1 VLDEQA
7 DRIEQARLRGVEIS
21 EDQEDASIVG
31 GGFVGISEVLT
42 PLAVLKKIKKLK
54 DPKLK

>member
-7 DRIEQARLRGVEIS
+7 ARIEQARLRGVEIS

-31 GGFVGISEVLT
+31 GGFVGISE
-42 PLAVLKKIKKLK
+42 I
-54 DPKLK
+54 